1 VSASSVP
8 KSVPKLCG
16 ADVELGNFIL
26 GVRGGDTGAVAAWAL
41 LQEID
46 GLPLG
51 SGRRAWSQERPAR
64 RGGGI
69 VSQPRLAGR
78 GTDDVPRQPSTRGGT
93 DDVSRQPS
101 ARRGSDDVARQLS
114 ARRGAG
120 TASRLPAARRRSGFD
135 PQDWGR
141 RFLPGNGGCFYIDLD
156 HLELCLPEVRSAYD
170 HLACW
175 HAMLRI
181 ARQAMAAAGETLPAG
196 QRLEVLVN
204 NSDGRGNSYGSHL
217 NFLVARRT
225 WNDLVHRRLHRLLY
239 LASYQ
244 VSSILLGGQGKVGS
258 ENDMP
263 AASFQISQRAD
274 FFETLIG
281 VQTTHRRPLVN
292 ARDEALCGR
301 SQSSKKAV
309 ARTTRSAGS
318 GTRGDLARA
327 TTGAHARSRG
337 DLARAATDVGSR
349 AADDLARLHVIFYD
363 STLCHVATV
372 LKVGVLQV
380 VLAMLEA
387 GGGSLAPILD
397 DPLEAVVSWSHD
409 PTLRRRARLAS
420 GRRLTAVEHQL
431 LVLEEVKPFVDAG
444 GCDGIVPRARDI
456 VALWEETLQ
465 LLERRDFDALAR
477 RLDWAL
483 KLTLLER
490 TLARRPQLDWRS
502 PEIKHIDHL
511 YSSLDLQDGL
521 YWSCE
526 AAAMTERLVEEA
538 EIEHFIGNPPADTR
552 ARSRAMLLRALDPEA
567 VATVDWDRIR
577 FRDPRRRGLCTIEMP
592 DPLDPGP
599 VEISASPGSSHP
611 GSARP
616 GSADSSSTH
625 SEGAKEHEATQAH

>member
-1 VSASSVP
+1 VSVKARLE
-8 KSVPKLCG
+8 SVPKLCG

-26 GVRGGDTGAVAAWAL
+26 GGDDDDETAAVAAWAL

-46 GLPLG
+46 GLPLS
-51 SGRRAWSQERPAR
+51 SGRQAWLR
-64 RGGGI
+64 R
-69 VSQPRLAGR
+69 RL
-78 GTDDVPRQPSTRGGT
+78 
-93 DDVSRQPS
+93 
-101 ARRGSDDVARQLS
+101 
-114 ARRGAG
+114 ARRGAEIVSG
-120 TASRLPAARRRSGFD
+120 QRPGRLSGAIASPPQRVRRGAEAASRRQPARRRIGFD

-181 ARQAMAAAGETLPAG
+181 ARQAMAAANESLPAG
-196 QRLEVLVN
+196 QRLQVLVN

-217 NFLVARRT
+217 NFLIGRRT
-225 WNDLVHRRLHRLLY
+225 FDDLLQRRLHRLLY

-244 VSSILLGGQGKVGS
+244 VSSILLAGQGKVGS
-258 ENDMP
+258 ENGMP

-274 FFETLIG
+274 FFETLLG

-301 SQSSKKAV
+301 SRGGERTSTRTAGGGRSGSRGTP
-309 ARTTRSAGS
+309 ARAAGSAGS
-318 GTRGDLARA
+318 HGPG
-327 TTGAHARSRG
+327 
-337 DLARAATDVGSR
+337 
-349 AADDLARLHVIFYD
+349 DLARLHVIFYD

-397 DPLEAVVSWSHD
+397 DPLQAIVRWSHD

-420 GRRLTAVEHQL
+420 GRELTAVEHQL
-431 LVLEEVKPFVDAG
+431 LMLEEVKPFVDAG
-444 GCDGIVPRARDI
+444 GCDGVVARARDI

-465 LLERRDFDALAR
+465 LLERRDLDALAG

-490 TLARRPQLDWRS
+490 ALARRPRLGWRS
-502 PEIKHIDHL
+502 PEIKHLDHL

-526 AAAMTERLVEEA
+526 SAAMTERLVEEA

-552 ARSRAMLLRALDPEA
+552 ARSRSLLLRALDPES
-567 VATVDWDRIR
+567 VATVDWDRVR
-577 FRDPRRRGLCTIEMP
+577 FRDPRRRGLCTIELP

-599 VEISASPGSSHP
+599 DLSPAIGSRPPVVEVPDPLDPGPAEMMSGSPGSTRS

-616 GSADSSSTH
+616 DSAGSSSAH
-625 SEGAKEHEATQAH
+625 PKGAKEHEVAQTH

>member
-1 VSASSVP
+1 MSASSGP

-51 SGRRAWSQERPAR
+51 SGSRAWSRAQPAR
-64 RGGGI
+64 RGGGS

-78 GTDDVPRQPSTRGGT
+78 GTDDVSRQPSTRCGT

-114 ARRGAG
+114 ARRGPG
-120 TASRLPAARRRSGFD
+120 TASRLPAARRRIGFD

-170 HLACW
+170 HVACW

-181 ARQAMAAAGETLPAG
+181 ARQAMTAAGETLPAG
-196 QRLEVLVN
+196 QRLQVLVN

-301 SQSSKKAV
+301 PASGRSGAARTATASNSRARTDV
-309 ARTTRSAGS
+309 ARAGS
-318 GTRGDLARA
+318 DA
-327 TTGAHARSRG
+327 
-337 DLARAATDVGSR
+337 GSL
-349 AADDLARLHVIFYD
+349 DPGDLARLHVIFYD

-380 VLAMLEA
+380 VLAMLEV

-431 LVLEEVKPFVDAG
+431 LVLEEVKLFVDAG

-526 AAAMTERLVEEA
+526 AAAMTERLVDEA

-552 ARSRAMLLRALDPEA
+552 ARSRALLLRALDPEA
-567 VATVDWDRIR
+567 VAAVDWDRIR

-625 SEGAKEHEATQAH
+625 SEGAKEHEAAQAH

>member
-181 ARQAMAAAGETLPAG
+181 ARQAMTAAGETLPAG
-196 QRLEVLVN
+196 QRLQVLVN

-281 VQTTHRRPLVN
+281 TQTTHRRPLVN

-301 SQSSKKAV
+301 SQS
-309 ARTTRSAGS
+309 
-318 GTRGDLARA
+318 
-327 TTGAHARSRG
+327 
-337 DLARAATDVGSR
+337 
-349 AADDLARLHVIFYD
+349 LARLHVIFYD

-552 ARSRAMLLRALDPEA
+552 ARSRALLLRALDPEA
-567 VATVDWDRIR
+567 VAAVDWDRIR
-577 FRDPRRRGLCTIEMP
+577 FRDPRRRGLCTIELP

-599 VEISASPGSSHP
+599 DPSPAIGPRPPVVEVPDRLDAGPAEMMSASPGSSRSA
-611 GSARP
+611 SARP
-616 GSADSSSTH
+616 DSAGSSSAH
-625 SEGAKEHEATQAH
+625 PKGAKEHEVTQTH